1 MRHEAQLRSSV
12 REQIERLAEQ
22 MKSWEAQ
29 PKMDKNEEELV
40 RKNLNSFSHTTHR
53 EQLTVAGVQGGGDF
67 PSACYGDSYIY
78 YTTAHGVVYT
88 VDTVSKLREVEVK
101 TEPLGLVTWIHEDE
115 AERRRRFDEAF
126 AQLAGLSVE
135 EVIEQS
141 DYRLLKVAATRRPN
155 DVDLLR
161 RELIR
166 PHADDVGNIAIQ
178 LRSVGEFGLA
188 LRLIT
193 QEPGVGYVIAE
204 TTFSLPS
211 LSLPTG
217 SLFYEHLKRLCC
229 VEARRRGIGFFG
241 LSKSHGLASIEVVE
255 RLARERFSGAD
266 SQAAEHWYLR
276 IPVPAIDKWRLST
289 VQNRRAPSAGVVS
302 YIVRFHRTLP
312 VMRLDMDLEYWLEW
326 VKGRTEVETRAKE
339 QRIFEDLDYT
349 SHDQRCYGYPYPLK
363 SSRDR
368 ASLSKA
374 KRTDLRRQIV
384 DAAVR
389 AGMKRALFREVARTA
404 DGY

>member
-1 MRHEAQLRSSV
+1 MRHGAQLRSSV
-12 REQIERLAEQ
+12 REQIERLAEE
-22 MKSWEAQ
+22 MKSWEAK
-29 PKMDKNEEELV
+29 PKMDKNEEALV
-40 RKNLNSFSHTTHR
+40 LKNLNSFTHTTHR
-53 EQLTVAGVQGGGDF
+53 ERLTVAGVQGGGDF

-78 YTTAHGVVYT
+78 YATAHGAVYT
-88 VDTVSKLREVEVK
+88 VDSVSKLREVEVK
-101 TEPLGLVTWIHEDE
+101 TKPLGLVTWIHKEE
-115 AERRRRFDEAF
+115 VERRRRFDDAF
-126 AQLAGLSVE
+126 ANLAGLSVE

-141 DYRLLKVAATRRPN
+141 DYRLLKAAATRRSN

-178 LRSVGEFGLA
+178 LRSVSELGLA

-193 QEPGVGYVIAE
+193 QEPGIGYVIAE

-241 LSKSHGLASIEVVE
+241 LSKSHGLDAIEVVE
-255 RLARERFSGAD
+255 KLAREKFPSAD
-266 SQAAEHWYLR
+266 NQAAEHWYLR
-276 IPVPAIDKWRLST
+276 IPIPETDKWRLST
-289 VQNRRAPSAGVVS
+289 FQNRRAPSAGVVS

-312 VMRLDMDLEYWLEW
+312 VMRLDMDLEYWHEW
-326 VKGRTEVETRAKE
+326 VMGRTEVETRAKE

-363 SSRDR
+363 SSHDR
-368 ASLSKA
+368 AVLTRA

-404 DGY
+404 ES